1 MKVELVRTPDGHTEP
16 NFDQEHLD
24 AMDKDPGAVLELL
37 MNGVHMLNDQLMNF
51 QHPEGSH
58 FLAGIDDGDDGD
70 VESVGTPR

>member
-1 MKVELVRTPDGHTEP
+1 MTPEGHTEL
-16 NFDQEHLD
+16 NFDQEYLD
-24 AMDKDPGAVLELL
+24 ATEEDPDRAQELL
-37 MNGVHMLNDQLMNF
+37 MDGVTMLNDQLMNF